1 MYRWNRSVPM
11 VWPKGVWW
19 RKGPRVVVTR
29 RALVGIPIAMV
40 ADSDSSRLGL
50 LLRSEQARA
59 HSQVLREQLA
69 ALAEAV
75 VQVELDVAR
84 GHEAIAE
91 RGGSLA
97 AQAREH
103 AKRAREFAASDMPR
117 RSACAGS
124 GG

>member
-1 MYRWNRSVPM
+1 
-11 VWPKGVWW
+11 
-19 RKGPRVVVTR
+19 VVTR

-40 ADSDSSRLGL
+40 ADSDSSRLDL

-59 HSQVLREQLA
+59 HSQLLREQLA

-103 AKRAREFAASDMPR
+103 AKRAREFAAREHAEAERLRRLGGLRTVDRRERPR
-117 RSACAGS
+117 ARS
-124 GG
+124 